1 MHRNLLELPK
11 EPANLVLIQVF
22 KHNISF
28 YRISR
33 VVLFAN
39 FPEPDH
45 IPLRYF
51 LVFFDYK

>member
-11 EPANLVLIQVF
+11 EPANHVLIQVF